1 MIIIVINTTNSNNRN
16 FHTFTKIIIS
26 IITSIGITIENII
39 SLWLV
44 IIIIQNNDEDKNIN
58 NVVLLLFSFNSTLTI
73 NN

>member
-1 MIIIVINTTNSNNRN
+1 MIVINTSNSNNRN
-16 FHTFTKIIIS
+16 FHTFTKIIIT
-26 IITSIGITIENII
+26 IITSIEVTIENIV

-44 IIIIQNNDEDKNIN
+44 IIIIQNNDKDENTN

>member
-26 IITSIGITIENII
+26 IITSIGVTIENIV

-44 IIIIQNNDEDKNIN
+44 IIIIQNNNKDKKC
-58 NVVLLLFSFNSTLTI
+58 
-73 NN
+73 